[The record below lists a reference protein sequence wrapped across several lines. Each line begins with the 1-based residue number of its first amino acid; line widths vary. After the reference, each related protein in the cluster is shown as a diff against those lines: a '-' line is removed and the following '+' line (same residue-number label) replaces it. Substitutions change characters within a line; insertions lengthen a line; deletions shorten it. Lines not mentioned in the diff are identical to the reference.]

1 MTSKLRHL
9 DLCSGIGGFS
19 LGLEATG
26 GVKTVAFCER
36 EAYPQAILKQ
46 HWPDVPCYKN
56 VKELTYDQL
65 QADGLIPIDLLTAG
79 YPCQPFSVAGKQRG
93 TDDPRHLWPDIFR
106 LVRECRPAVVLF
118 ENVEGHI
125 RLGLDEVWS
134 DLEDEGYAVRTFNIP
149 AAGVGAPHR
158 RNRLWIVGFNLAF
171 TDSERLRRSEQA
183 HRQNLDRLAED
194 KFNDG
199 DELRVETAGRGD
211 LRSAAVAFTEIERL
225 QGAEQGHQQNL
236 NRMAKD
242 KCNDRDELRGEADR
256 CRDPRSTAVADA
268 DSHRQQSHAHEI
280 YDATQRDIQ
289 SHPTGSSRGGV
300 ESERC
305 VSPSPDETDGRC
317 SLADIEA
324 FWETDPSTLE
334 SGVGRMA
341 HGIPKRVDRVKA
353 LGNAIV
359 PQIAYLLGVALLNT
373 LREIPK

>member
-46 HWPDVPCYKN
+46 HWPDVPCYTD
-56 VKELTYDQL
+56 VKELTYAQL
-65 QADGLIPIDLLTAG
+65 EADGLVPIDLLTAG

-106 LVRECRPAVVLF
+106 LVKECRPAVVLF

-134 DLEDEGYAVRTFNIP
+134 DLEDEGYAVRTFNLP

-158 RNRLWIVGFNLAF
+158 RNRLWIVGFNLADA
-171 TDSERLRRSEQA
+171 DSKRQQQPQGGLKGQRGRLRNRGPESQHA
-183 HRQNLDRLAED
+183 PVANPNLA
-194 KFNDG
+194 G
-199 DELRVETAGRGD
+199 ET
-211 LRSAAVAFTEIERL
+211 
-225 QGAEQGHQQNL
+225 
-236 NRMAKD
+236 
-242 KCNDRDELRGEADR
+242 
-256 CRDPRSTAVADA
+256 VADA
-268 DSHRQQSHAHEI
+268 DAGYNAKNGEVCPRG
-280 YDATQRDIQ
+280 D
-289 SHPTGSSRGGV
+289 PTDTSRV
-300 ESERC
+300 EQ
-305 VSPSPDETDGRC
+305 
-317 SLADIEA
+317 
-324 FWETDPSTLE
+324 FWETDPGTLE

-373 LREIPK
+373 LREIPR

>member
-46 HWPDVPCYKN
+46 HWPDVPCYKD

-79 YPCQPFSVAGKQRG
+79 YPCQPFSIAGKQRG

-106 LVRECRPAVVLF
+106 LVKECQPAVVLF

-134 DLEDEGYAVRTFNIP
+134 DLENEGYAVRTFNIP

-171 TDSERLRRSEQA
+171 TDSQRLRGAMQGCVKDIDGLPEGQLNNRN
-183 HRQNLDRLAED
+183 NLWS
-194 KFNDG
+194 K
-199 DELRVETAGRGD
+199 TAGRGD
-211 LRSAAVAFTEIERL
+211 LRSAAVANSDA
-225 QGAEQGHQQNL
+225 GYN
-236 NRMAKD
+236 AKNGEV
-242 KCNDRDELRGEADR
+242 CPRGDPADTSR
-256 CRDPRSTAVADA
+256 KNVAHA
-268 DSHRQQSHAHEI
+268 DNKRQQQPQEDLAAQRETARRGWLKDRGLESQHAPH
-280 YDATQRDIQ
+280 Q
-289 SHPTGSSRGGV
+289 
-300 ESERC
+300 
-305 VSPSPDETDGRC
+305 ETPVDQ
-317 SLADIEA
+317 
-324 FWETDPSTLE
+324 FWETDPSTFE
-334 SGVGRMA
+334 SRVGRMA
-341 HGIPKRVDRVKA
+341 YGIPKRVDRVKA

>member
-46 HWPDVPCYKN
+46 HWPDVPCYKD

-65 QADGLIPIDLLTAG
+65 QADGLVPIGLLTAG
-79 YPCQPFSVAGKQRG
+79 YPCQPFSVAGKQKG
-93 TDDPRHLWPDIFR
+93 ADDPRHLWPDIFR
-106 LVRECRPAVVLF
+106 LVKECRPPIVLF

-134 DLEDEGYAVRTFNIP
+134 NLEDEGYAVRTFNLP

-158 RNRLWIVGFNLAF
+158 RNRIWIVGFNLAF
-171 TDSERLRRSEQA
+171 TDSERLHGCE
-183 HRQNLDRLAED
+183 E
-194 KFNDG
+194 
-199 DELRVETAGRGD
+199 E
-211 LRSAAVAFTEIERL
+211 
-225 QGAEQGHQQNL
+225 GHHYNL
-236 NRMAKD
+236 NRMAED
-242 KCNDRDELRGEADR
+242 ELNDRDELRGETDR
-256 CRDPRSTAVADA
+256 RGDPRSTAVANPNLDGA
-268 DSHRQQSHAHEI
+268 QRYQPQEGDHRGTLE
-280 YDATQRDIQ
+280 
-289 SHPTGSSRGGV
+289 TGEV
-300 ESERC
+300 EQ
-305 VSPSPDETDGRC
+305 
-317 SLADIEA
+317 

>member
-46 HWPDVPCYKN
+46 HWPDVPCYKD

-79 YPCQPFSVAGKQRG
+79 YPCQPFSIAGKQRG

-106 LVRECRPAVVLF
+106 LVKECRPAVVLF

-171 TDSERLRRSEQA
+171 TDSQRRKQWPLHGCVKDIDGLPTDKLNDRYQIRCQA
-183 HRQNLDRLAED
+183 
-194 KFNDG
+194 
-199 DELRVETAGRGD
+199 AGRG
-211 LRSAAVAFTEIERL
+211 
-225 QGAEQGHQQNL
+225 
-236 NRMAKD
+236 
-242 KCNDRDELRGEADR
+242 
-256 CRDPRSTAVADA
+256 DPRSTAVADT
-268 DSHRQQSHAHEI
+268 
-280 YDATQRDIQ
+280 DAGYNAKNGEVCPRGD
-289 SHPTGSSRGGV
+289 PTDTSRV
-300 ESERC
+300 EQ
-305 VSPSPDETDGRC
+305 
-317 SLADIEA
+317 
-324 FWETDPSTLE
+324 FWKTDPSTLE

-359 PQIAYLLGVALLNT
+359 PQIAYLLGVALLNA